1 MNLGGVIELPFGYVR
16 MTLAFHSSS
25 LPDGSYGGSPSGFY
39 LTLDDGNVYF
49 ACDTALFN
57 DMRIIGAFGVDL
69 AVLPIGDRFTMG
81 PQDSIQAIN
90 LIGPGR
96 VTPCHYNTWPIIH
109 QSPQGWEALVRENT
123 TAEPIVLEPGG
134 KITL

>member
-1 MNLGGVIELPFGYVR
+1 MLRELKSNHR
-16 MTLAFHSSS
+16 IT
-25 LPDGSYGGSPSGFY
+25 Y

-123 TAEPIVLEPGG
+123 TAEPIVLDPGG